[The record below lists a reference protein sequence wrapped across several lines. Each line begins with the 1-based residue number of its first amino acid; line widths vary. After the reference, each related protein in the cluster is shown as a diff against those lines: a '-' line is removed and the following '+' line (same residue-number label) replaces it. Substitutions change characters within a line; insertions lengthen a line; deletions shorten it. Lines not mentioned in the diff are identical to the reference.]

1 MLALYGMTRAEH
13 NGRRQ
18 DWFDRL
24 APEDRALCRAAVDQ
38 ALKGDEFKVDFRV
51 RRLDTGEMRWLHAR
65 ARAIMDE
72 KGRPEKLIGIN
83 MDITDRKR
91 AEEEVR
97 KARDGLEE
105 RVRDRT
111 QELETVYTSLQRS
124 EARYKDLFNQANDVI
139 FTTDLEG
146 RITSA
151 NRKAAEVFLPGKPVQ
166 HLSIGDLLTPESAG
180 RAADVL
186 RRAVAANS
194 DLPDEQPWDFE
205 AWTKDGN
212 LVSLEVTARFMRE
225 DGVVTGIHGIARDVT
240 QRKKMQ
246 EEMAKLLSAV
256 EHAGDGIFML
266 SPDRRYT
273 YVNSAFARMYGYTAD
288 EMVGNSPVM
297 TRSDAHPDS
306 FHEAIYSELLAGNT
320 WTGRQTRKKQDGTL
334 VEIETTLVP
343 IRDKYGTTIQYVG
356 VDRDITRQL
365 EIEQQLRQKQKMEA
379 IGTLAGGIAH
389 DFNNML
395 AVILGNSELALD
407 DLDGTDAKRNIEQV
421 IKASK
426 RARDLIKQILTFS
439 RKSERGKNVFQLTP
453 LVKETFK
460 LLRSSLPSTIR
471 MKLDIRAAN
480 DYIAGDPSQV
490 QQVLMNLAGNAAHAM
505 QPGGGSLLIA
515 VSDAVFTRRDKLPDV
530 DMKPGGYVKLRVKDT
545 GAGIPEDVQKR
556 MFEPFFTTKD
566 AGHGT
571 GMGLAV
577 AYGIVKSHQG
587 AISVD
592 SKIGEGSTFTVFLP
606 STEPPMEE
614 TEQKIDIPGG
624 TERILFVDDEPAV
637 VEMGALLLRRL
648 GYDVTTARK
657 GLDAFEI
664 FLQTP
669 NQYDL
674 LITDQTMPD
683 LVGFELAKKVLK
695 IRKDLPVILVTGFS
709 ESVSKEKALAAGVR
723 EFLIKPVSKEV
734 MAGAIRRVLD
744 SAGGTPT

>member
-1 MLALYGMTRAEH
+1 MGKRNTGPNRQHGNTAGEKPAGKGAAPESGPAGIRASLMPGASRPPSPDNRCKRFTPLRMGTLVYTNTPEFMAASKEVEETFRVKISSFGGLGQLTRFRAFRPDGSEYAPRDWPFMRTLLRGETVRNEEMRILLDDGSLVIALVSSSYLTAGSNSVTVIFKEITGQRGAEAAVMESEEWLTIAFQASRSGAFIWDAKTDKSYWSDEMLALYGIKREEH
-13 NGRRQ
+13 HGHRQ
-18 DWFDRL
+18 DWIDLL
-24 APEDRALCRAAVDQ
+24 APEDRAACLAAVDQ
-38 ALKGDEFKVDFRV
+38 AMKGDEFKIDFRV
-51 RRLDTGEMRWLHAR
+51 RRLDTGEVRWLHAR
-65 ARAIMDE
+65 ARAILDD

-97 KARDGLEE
+97 KTRDGLEE
-105 RVRDRT
+105 RVRERT
-111 QELETVYTSLQRS
+111 QELETVYASLQRS
-124 EARYKDLFNQANDVI
+124 EARYKDLFDQANDVI
-139 FTTDLEG
+139 FTADPEG

-151 NRKAAEVFLPGKPVQ
+151 NRKAAEVFLPSGAPLQ
-166 HLSIGDLLTPESAG
+166 HPSIADFLTPESAG

-186 RRAVAANS
+186 RRALADDS

-225 DGVVTGIHGIARDVT
+225 NGVVTGVHGIARDVT
-240 QRKKMQ
+240 QRKRMQ

-288 EMVGNSPVM
+288 EMVGSSPVM

-343 IRDKYGTTIQYVG
+343 IRDEYGTTIQYVG

-439 RKSERGKNVFQLTP
+439 RKSEHGKNVFQLTP

-460 LLRSSLPSTIR
+460 LLRSSLPSTVR

-490 QQVLMNLAGNAAHAM
+490 QQVLMNLAANAAHAM
-505 QPGGGSLLIA
+505 QPAGGSL
-515 VSDAVFTRRDKLPDV
+515 
-530 DMKPGGYVKLRVKDT
+530 
-545 GAGIPEDVQKR
+545 
-556 MFEPFFTTKD
+556 
-566 AGHGT
+566 
-571 GMGLAV
+571 
-577 AYGIVKSHQG
+577 
-587 AISVD
+587 
-592 SKIGEGSTFTVFLP
+592 
-606 STEPPMEE
+606 
-614 TEQKIDIPGG
+614 
-624 TERILFVDDEPAV
+624 
-637 VEMGALLLRRL
+637 
-648 GYDVTTARK
+648 
-657 GLDAFEI
+657 
-664 FLQTP
+664 
-669 NQYDL
+669 
-674 LITDQTMPD
+674 
-683 LVGFELAKKVLK
+683 
-695 IRKDLPVILVTGFS
+695 
-709 ESVSKEKALAAGVR
+709 
-723 EFLIKPVSKEV
+723 
-734 MAGAIRRVLD
+734 
-744 SAGGTPT
+744 